1 MSTAYSY
8 ASLAQLKARQGLSGG
23 DTTDDQ
29 RLLGKLFN
37 ATEIIENECARE
49 FIPKKATISF
59 DYLGPLYLYF
69 RGLTLLQYISIVDG
83 RSVTIDP
90 AAVVPLG
97 SAAGNV
103 TASDSVGPWFGV
115 ELDPVKAFFL
125 YQTTRRRC
133 MQVTGIWGYHD
144 DYNRAWI
151 ASNISFP
158 NAIPDGTTAALTI
171 SANPD
176 TTADAYGRVP
186 ALSAGQLISVDTGN
200 NQEWMIVTKTT
211 TSQLTV
217 VRGERGTA
225 GIVHNSGLAI
235 SIYEPPKDIQEATL
249 RLAAYLFAQDSTDLG
264 KTVYDAAGTKTV
276 PAHWPPDIKDIL
288 DNYRATR
295 VA

>member
-8 ASLAQLKARQGLSGG
+8 ASLAQFKARQGLSGG

-49 FIPKKATISF
+49 FIPKKATINF
-59 DYLGPLYLYF
+59 DYQGPLYLYF
-69 RGLTLLQYISIVDG
+69 RGLTLLQYTSIVDG

-90 AAVVPLG
+90 AAVIPLG

-103 TASDSVGPWFGV
+103 TDPNSVGPWFGV

-144 DYNRAWI
+144 NYNRAWI
-151 ASNISFP
+151 ASNISLGG
-158 NAIPDGTTAALTI
+158 AVDGATTTLTI

-176 TTADAYGRVP
+176 TTTDAYGRIP
-186 ALSAGQLISVDTGN
+186 ALSAGQLISVDTGS
-200 NQEWMIVTKTT
+200 NQEWMVIVKTT
-211 TSQLTV
+211 PTQLTV
-217 VRGERGTA
+217 VRGERGTTGGA
-225 GIVHNSGLAI
+225 HSSGLAI
-235 SIYEPPKDIQEATL
+235 SVYEPPKDIQEAAL